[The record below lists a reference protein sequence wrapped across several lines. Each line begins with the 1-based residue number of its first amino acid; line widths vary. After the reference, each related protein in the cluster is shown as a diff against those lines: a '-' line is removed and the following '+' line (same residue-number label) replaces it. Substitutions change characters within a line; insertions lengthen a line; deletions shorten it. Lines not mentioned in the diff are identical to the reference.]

1 MAYTSPQVSELLA
14 QRNAL
19 EKQLSEAREKE
30 ARLALI
36 EIVQKMREYGIS
48 LHDLIGRK
56 PAPEPVQP
64 PEGAAK
70 YRDPLTGATWSGRGR
85 APQWIAGKDR
95 EAYRISERADADAD
109 ADAEATAGAQASL
122 FPDAG

>member
-48 LHDLIGRK
+48 LHDLLGRK
-56 PAPEPVQP
+56 APAPAPEAVQA
-64 PEGAAK
+64 EGAAK

-85 APQWIAGKDR
+85 APNWIAGKDR
-95 EAYRISERADADAD
+95 DAFLVPQR
-109 ADAEATAGAQASL
+109 AEASATAASQASL
-122 FPDAG
+122 FPDAD

>member
-1 MAYTSPQVSELLA
+1 MLA

-64 PEGAAK
+64 QEGAAK

-85 APQWIAGKDR
+85 APHWIAGKDR
-95 EAYRISERADADAD
+95 EAYRISERADADAEAEAEAE
-109 ADAEATAGAQASL
+109 ADAEAMAGAQASL

>member
-56 PAPEPVQP
+56 SAPEPVQ

-85 APQWIAGKDR
+85 APHWIAGKDR
-95 EAYRISERADADAD
+95 EAYLVSER
-109 ADAEATAGAQASL
+109 ADAEATAGSQASL
-122 FPDAG
+122 FPGVD